1 MSALRMADFDYHLP
15 EELIAQEPIEPRDA
29 ARLMV
34 LDRTTESISHHHVR
48 DLPDLLRPGDILV
61 FNESRVIRA
70 RLFARKPTGGN
81 VEVLLLRPQNEY
93 VWEVLVR
100 GRVRVGME
108 LMILESREGA
118 PVAGAKVVGEGEKG
132 VRVLSFDRPALALAE
147 EVGEV
152 PLPPYIHRPLHDPE
166 RYQTVYAR
174 TPGSVAA
181 PTAGLHFTPELLLR
195 LRERGIESLFVT
207 LHVGLDTFQPVKE
220 EWAEE
225 HRIHREY
232 CRLTP
237 EVAEQINR
245 AKLEGRRIIAVGTT
259 SVRVLETAALAAVG
273 GCPDAEPCPWRA
285 VAPYEGWTDLY
296 IYPGFRFRAVDALM
310 TNFHLPRS
318 TLILL
323 VAAFA
328 GREFILRA
336 YEEAVRLRYRFY
348 SFGDAMLIL

>member
-34 LDRTTESISHHHVR
+34 LDRATESISHYHVR
-48 DLPDLLRPGDILV
+48 DLPDLLQPGDLLV

-100 GRVRVGME
+100 GRVRVGTE
-108 LMILESREGA
+108 LTILESREGA

-195 LRERGIESLFVT
+195 LRERGIEFAFVT

-232 CRLTP
+232 CRLSVD
-237 EVAEQINR
+237 VAERINQAR
-245 AKLEGRRIIAVGTT
+245 LEGRRVIAVGTT

-273 GCPDAEPCPWRA
+273 GCSDAESCPWRA

-296 IYPGFRFRAVDALM
+296 IYPGFQFRAVDALM